1 MPAFHVEAPLLF
13 SRFIQVWCLTIPR
26 SLWVLTYSS
35 ADVVLDLHPSFSYC
49 LKASAHNIFLDHILF
64 PPSNPSRFLLPPYPP
79 KFMFLFFFFIF
90 LLQTKQTKTPT
101 KHDNQNQPINKQTNS
116 TVMKKTLRQNK
127 KHPQNE
133 EYFLHLLVQPV
144 LVCSWQ
150 TWCRFIGKPIFPFP
164 AVVGDYK

>member
-26 SLWVLTYSS
+26 SLWVLTYLS

-64 PPSNPSRFLLPPYPP
+64 PPSNPSRFLLLTHPNSY
-79 KFMFLFFFFIF
+79 FFFIF

-116 TVMKKTLRQNK
+116 TVMKKTLKQNK

-133 EYFLHLLVQPV
+133 EYFLYLLVQPV